1 VYEGH
6 TNIIAMWLN
15 ESQLNVLLSIMVFF
29 LFFLGV
35 LSYMRFRS
43 RQSVIQK
50 EDKYTILE
58 AVLSKYVMRAENST
72 KMVGELRIKMDII
85 EAKISV
91 GGDVEG
97 RRMKTMID
105 DKKSNAN
112 SFDMHEDRHK
122 DMIVDDSVTSH
133 VKITRNR
140 MNDTLGD
147 KSLNQNQTQ
156 NTVSSILKLL
166 SRSPMTARE
175 IQISTKKTREHTS
188 RLMKR
193 LYNESLVTR
202 DIDNKPFLYKITDEG
217 RRLSENH
224 SDM

>member
-1 VYEGH
+1 MD
-6 TNIIAMWLN
+6 MWLN

-29 LFFLGV
+29 LSFLGV

-50 EDKYTILE
+50 EDKYAILE

-72 KMVGELRIKMDII
+72 KVVGELRTKMDII
-85 EAKISV
+85 EARISV
-91 GGDVEG
+91 GDDVEG
-97 RRMKTMID
+97 GRMKTMID
-105 DKKSNAN
+105 DTKSNAN
-112 SFDMHEDRHK
+112 SFDMHEDHHK
-122 DMIVDDSVTSH
+122 DMIADDSVTSH

-140 MNDTLGD
+140 INGMVSD

-175 IQISTKKTREHTS
+175 IQINTKKTREHTS

>member
-1 VYEGH
+1 MYEGH
-6 TNIIAMWLN
+6 TNIMDMWLN

-29 LFFLGV
+29 LSFLGV

-50 EDKYTILE
+50 EDKYAILE

-72 KMVGELRIKMDII
+72 KMVGELRTKMDII

-105 DKKSNAN
+105 DTKSNAN

-122 DMIVDDSVTSH
+122 DMIADDSVTSH

-140 MNDTLGD
+140 INDMAGD

-175 IQISTKKTREHTS
+175 IQAITKKTREHTS

-202 DIDNKPFLYKITDEG
+202 DIDKKPFLYKITDEG

>member
-1 VYEGH
+1 MYEGH
-6 TNIIAMWLN
+6 TNIMDVWLN
-15 ESQLNVLLSIMVFF
+15 ESQLNVILSIMVFF
-29 LFFLGV
+29 LSFLGV

-43 RQSVIQK
+43 RRSAIQSEHK
-50 EDKYTILE
+50 HAMLE

-72 KMVGELRIKMDII
+72 KMLGELRTKMDII

-91 GGDVEG
+91 GDDVEG
-97 RRMKTMID
+97 ERMKTMID
-105 DKKSNAN
+105 GTKSNAN
-112 SFDMHEDRHK
+112 SFDMDEDRHK
-122 DMIVDDSVTSH
+122 DMIAEDSVTSH

-140 MNDTLGD
+140 ISDMVGD
-147 KSLNQNQTQ
+147 KSLSQNQTQ

-175 IQISTKKTREHTS
+175 IQVNTKKTREHTS

-217 RRLSENH
+217 RRLLENH

>member
-1 VYEGH
+1 MYEGH
-6 TNIIAMWLN
+6 TNIMDMWLN

-29 LFFLGV
+29 LSFLGV

-50 EDKYTILE
+50 EDKYAILE

-72 KMVGELRIKMDII
+72 KMVGELRTKMDII

-105 DKKSNAN
+105 DTKSNAN

-122 DMIVDDSVTSH
+122 DMIADDSVTSH

-140 MNDTLGD
+140 INDMVGD

>member
-1 VYEGH
+1 MYEGH
-6 TNIIAMWLN
+6 TNIMDMWLN
-15 ESQLNVLLSIMVFF
+15 EYQLNVLLSIMVFF
-29 LFFLGV
+29 LSFLGV
-35 LSYMRFRS
+35 LSCMRFRS

-50 EDKYTILE
+50 EDKYAILE
-58 AVLSKYVMRAENST
+58 AVLSKYVMRAENSI
-72 KMVGELRIKMDII
+72 KMVGELRTKMDII

-97 RRMKTMID
+97 GRMKTMID
-105 DKKSNAN
+105 DTKSNTN
-112 SFDMHEDRHK
+112 SFDLHEDRYK
-122 DMIVDDSVTSH
+122 EMIADDSVTSH

-140 MNDTLGD
+140 INDMVGD
-147 KSLNQNQTQ
+147 ESLNQNQ

-175 IQISTKKTREHTS
+175 IQVNTKKTREHAS

-202 DIDNKPFLYKITDEG
+202 DIDKKPFLYKITDEG
-217 RRLSENH
+217 RRLLENH
-224 SDM
+224 SDV

>member
-1 VYEGH
+1 MYEGH
-6 TNIIAMWLN
+6 TNIMDMWLN

-29 LFFLGV
+29 LSFLGV

-50 EDKYTILE
+50 EDKYAILE

-72 KMVGELRIKMDII
+72 KMVGELRTKMDII

-97 RRMKTMID
+97 GRMKTMID
-105 DKKSNAN
+105 DTKSNAN
-112 SFDMHEDRHK
+112 SFGMHEHRRK
-122 DMIVDDSVTSH
+122 DMIADDSVTSH

-140 MNDTLGD
+140 INDMVGD

-175 IQISTKKTREHTS
+175 IQINTKKTREHTS

>member
-1 VYEGH
+1 MYEGH
-6 TNIIAMWLN
+6 TNIMDMWLN

-29 LFFLGV
+29 LSFLGV

-50 EDKYTILE
+50 EDKYAILE

-72 KMVGELRIKMDII
+72 KMVGELRTKMDII

-97 RRMKTMID
+97 KRMKTMID
-105 DKKSNAN
+105 DTKSNAN

-122 DMIVDDSVTSH
+122 DMIDDGSVTSH

-140 MNDTLGD
+140 INDMVGD
-147 KSLNQNQTQ
+147 KSLNQTQTQ

>member
-1 VYEGH
+1 MD
-6 TNIIAMWLN
+6 MWLN

-29 LFFLGV
+29 LSFLGV

-50 EDKYTILE
+50 EDKYAVLE

-72 KMVGELRIKMDII
+72 KMVGELRTKMDII
-85 EAKISV
+85 EAKVSV

-105 DKKSNAN
+105 DTKSNAN

-122 DMIVDDSVTSH
+122 DMIADDSVTSH

-140 MNDTLGD
+140 INDMVGD

-217 RRLSENH
+217 RRLLENH

>member
-1 VYEGH
+1 MD
-6 TNIIAMWLN
+6 MWLN

-29 LFFLGV
+29 LSFLGV

-50 EDKYTILE
+50 EDKYAILE

-72 KMVGELRIKMDII
+72 KMVGELRTKMDII

-105 DKKSNAN
+105 DTKSNAN

-122 DMIVDDSVTSH
+122 DMIADDSVTSH

-140 MNDTLGD
+140 INDMVGD
-147 KSLNQNQTQ
+147 KSLNLNQ

-202 DIDNKPFLYKITDEG
+202 DIDKKPFLYKITDEG
-217 RRLSENH
+217 HRLLENH

>member
-6 TNIIAMWLN
+6 TNIMDMWLN
-15 ESQLNVLLSIMVFF
+15 ESQLNVILSIMVFF
-29 LFFLGV
+29 LSFLGV

-50 EDKYTILE
+50 EDKYAILE
-58 AVLSKYVMRAENST
+58 AVLSKYVMRAENYT
-72 KMVGELRIKMDII
+72 KMVGELRTKMDII

-97 RRMKTMID
+97 GRMKTMID
-105 DKKSNAN
+105 DTKSNAN
-112 SFDMHEDRHK
+112 SFDMDEDRHK
-122 DMIVDDSVTSH
+122 DMIAEDSVTSH

-140 MNDTLGD
+140 IDDMVGD
-147 KSLNQNQTQ
+147 KSLNQTQ
-156 NTVSSILKLL
+156 NTVSAILKLL

-175 IQISTKKTREHTS
+175 IQINTKKTREHTS

-217 RRLSENH
+217 RRLLENH

>member
-1 VYEGH
+1 MD
-6 TNIIAMWLN
+6 MWLN

-29 LFFLGV
+29 LSFLGV

-50 EDKYTILE
+50 EDKYAILE

-72 KMVGELRIKMDII
+72 KMLGELRTKMDII

-91 GGDVEG
+91 GDDVEG
-97 RRMKTMID
+97 ERMKTMID
-105 DKKSNAN
+105 GTKSNAN

-122 DMIVDDSVTSH
+122 DMIADDSVTSH

-140 MNDTLGD
+140 INDMVSD
-147 KSLNQNQTQ
+147 KSLNQNQ

-175 IQISTKKTREHTS
+175 IQINTKKTREHTS

>member
-1 VYEGH
+1 
-6 TNIIAMWLN
+6 MQN
-15 ESQLNVLLSIMVFF
+15 E
-29 LFFLGV
+29 
-35 LSYMRFRS
+35 Y
-43 RQSVIQK
+43 
-50 EDKYTILE
+50 KYAILE

-72 KMVGELRIKMDII
+72 KMIGELRTKMDII

-91 GGDVEG
+91 GGYVEG

-105 DKKSNAN
+105 DTKSNAN

-140 MNDTLGD
+140 IDDMVGD

-156 NTVSSILKLL
+156 NTVFSILKLL
-166 SRSPMTARE
+166 SRSPMTARD
-175 IQISTKKTREHTS
+175 IQINTKKTREHTS

-202 DIDNKPFLYKITDEG
+202 DIDSKPFLYKITDEG

>member
-1 VYEGH
+1 MYEGH
-6 TNIIAMWLN
+6 TNIMDMWLN
-15 ESQLNVLLSIMVFF
+15 ESQLNVLLSIIVFF
-29 LFFLGV
+29 LSFLGV

-43 RQSVIQK
+43 RQSMIQK
-50 EDKYTILE
+50 EDKYAVLE

-72 KMVGELRIKMDII
+72 KMVRELRTKMDII

-97 RRMKTMID
+97 RRIKTMID
-105 DKKSNAN
+105 DTKSNAN
-112 SFDMHEDRHK
+112 SFDMHKDRHK
-122 DMIVDDSVTSH
+122 DMIADDSVTSH

-140 MNDTLGD
+140 INDMVGD

-217 RRLSENH
+217 RRLLENH
-224 SDM
+224 SDV

>member
-1 VYEGH
+1 MD
-6 TNIIAMWLN
+6 MWLN

-29 LFFLGV
+29 LSFLGV

-50 EDKYTILE
+50 EDKYAILE

-72 KMVGELRIKMDII
+72 KMVGELRTKMDII

-91 GGDVEG
+91 GVDVEG

-105 DKKSNAN
+105 DTKSNAN

-122 DMIVDDSVTSH
+122 DMIADDSVTSH

-140 MNDTLGD
+140 INDMVGD
-147 KSLNQNQTQ
+147 KSLNQTQTQ

-175 IQISTKKTREHTS
+175 IQISIKKTREHTS

>member
-1 VYEGH
+1 MD
-6 TNIIAMWLN
+6 MWLN

-29 LFFLGV
+29 LSFLGV

-50 EDKYTILE
+50 EDKYAILE

-72 KMVGELRIKMDII
+72 KMLGELRTKMDII

-91 GGDVEG
+91 GDDVEG
-97 RRMKTMID
+97 ERMKTMID
-105 DKKSNAN
+105 GTKSNAN

-122 DMIVDDSVTSH
+122 DMIADDSVTSH

-140 MNDTLGD
+140 INDMVSD
-147 KSLNQNQTQ
+147 KSLNQNQ

-175 IQISTKKTREHTS
+175 IQINTKKTREHTS

-217 RRLSENH
+217 RRLLENH

>member
-1 VYEGH
+1 MD
-6 TNIIAMWLN
+6 MWLN

-29 LFFLGV
+29 LSFLGV

-43 RQSVIQK
+43 RRSVIQN
-50 EDKYTILE
+50 EHKYAILE

-72 KMVGELRIKMDII
+72 KMVGELRTKMDII
-85 EAKISV
+85 DAKISV
-91 GGDVEG
+91 GDYVEG

-105 DKKSNAN
+105 DTKSDAK

-122 DMIVDDSVTSH
+122 DMIADDSVTSH

-140 MNDTLGD
+140 IDDMVGD

-156 NTVSSILKLL
+156 NTVSAILKLL

-175 IQISTKKTREHTS
+175 IQINTKKTREHTS

>member
-6 TNIIAMWLN
+6 TNIMDMWLN

-29 LFFLGV
+29 LSFLGV

-50 EDKYTILE
+50 EDKYAVLE

-72 KMVGELRIKMDII
+72 KMVGELRTKMDII
-85 EAKISV
+85 EAKVSV

-105 DKKSNAN
+105 DTKINAN

-122 DMIVDDSVTSH
+122 DMIADDSVTSH

-140 MNDTLGD
+140 IDDMVGD

>member
-1 VYEGH
+1 MYEGH
-6 TNIIAMWLN
+6 TNIMDMWLN
-15 ESQLNVLLSIMVFF
+15 ESQLNVLLSIMIFF
-29 LFFLGV
+29 LSFLGV

-50 EDKYTILE
+50 EDKYAILE

-72 KMVGELRIKMDII
+72 KMVGELRTKMDII
-85 EAKISV
+85 EARISV
-91 GGDVEG
+91 GDDVEG
-97 RRMKTMID
+97 GRMKTMID
-105 DKKSNAN
+105 DTKSNAN

-122 DMIVDDSVTSH
+122 DMIADDSVTSH

-140 MNDTLGD
+140 INDMVSD
-147 KSLNQNQTQ
+147 KSLNQNQNQ

-166 SRSPMTARE
+166 IRSPMTARE
-175 IQISTKKTREHTS
+175 IQINTKKTREHTS

-202 DIDNKPFLYKITDEG
+202 DIDNKPFLYKITEEG